1 MFTTRF
7 DDVWFRIVSIFPVR
21 CSQQIGQALLFADS
35 VSKLGPAPDDLPACP
50 ASCPAT
56 FAPWAPAT
64 IQQLYGDSPYEL
76 PLTP

>member
-1 MFTTRF
+1 MTKF
-7 DDVWFRIVSIFPVR
+7 DGFPGTHNNNFPLR
-21 CSQQIGQALLFADS
+21 CLQQIGQALLFADS
-35 VSKLGPAPDDLPACP
+35 VSKLGPPPDDLPACP

-76 PLTP
+76 PLAP